1 MNAIKRAHEGIG
13 HAMYYTTIIIVIGF
27 SILML
32 SNLVPTIYFG
42 LLTGVIMISV
52 LAADLLLLPK
62 LLLMLKPYE
71 KLKEITK

>member
-42 LLTGVIMISV
+42 LLTGIVMISV
-52 LAADLLLLPK
+52 LLADLLLLPK
-62 LLLMLKPYE
+62 MILMLKPYN
-71 KLKEITK
+71 KKERL